1 MLGDLNNTSITN
13 AQVQEQQLRE
23 EVTSPP
29 TDGVHI
35 SGLWLD
41 GARWDAQGRCL
52 AEAEPGVM
60 LSPLPVVHVRPQ
72 RDAATPEG
80 CYFCPLYKTSAR
92 CVGWPQACALWG
104 LESGGDQGVHAVS
117 LHKQEPGLYISQ
129 QQRVVWNSASWCLAS
144 RPLLA
149 PHPPACT
156 TAPP

>member
-1 MLGDLNNTSITN
+1 MHWQGLFFPQGFMTGVLQMHARKYAIPIDTLGFGFK
-13 AQVQEQQLRE
+13 VQEQQLRE

-92 CVGWPQACALWG
+92 AGVLSTTGQSTNFVLCVGLPMRPGSDADHWVL
-104 LESGGDQGVHAVS
+104 QGVA
-117 LHKQEPGLYISQ
+117 
-129 QQRVVWNSASWCLAS
+129 
-144 RPLLA
+144 LL
-149 PHPPACT
+149 CMRDD
-156 TAPP
+156 